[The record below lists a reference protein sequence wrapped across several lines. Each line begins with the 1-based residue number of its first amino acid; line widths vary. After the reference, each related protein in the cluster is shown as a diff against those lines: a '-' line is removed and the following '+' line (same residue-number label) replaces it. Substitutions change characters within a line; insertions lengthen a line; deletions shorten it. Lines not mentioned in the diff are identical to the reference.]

1 MPARVCQICSNTCS
15 VFAKFAQILAQSL
28 PKLHK
33 YLCEFVKFAQILAQ
47 SLPDLLKVF
56 AKFAQILALSLPKLY
71 KYLCEFV
78 KFAQILAQDCQG
90 KCHFSI
96 LEALCELG
104 KC

>member
-1 MPARVCQICSNTCS
+1 MLVQVCQICSNTGS
-15 VFAKFAQILAQSL
+15 VFAKIAQILAQSL
-28 PKLHK
+28 SNLLPC
-33 YLCEFVKFAQILAQ
+33 LCKFAKFAQILAQ

-90 KCHFSI
+90 KCHFSN